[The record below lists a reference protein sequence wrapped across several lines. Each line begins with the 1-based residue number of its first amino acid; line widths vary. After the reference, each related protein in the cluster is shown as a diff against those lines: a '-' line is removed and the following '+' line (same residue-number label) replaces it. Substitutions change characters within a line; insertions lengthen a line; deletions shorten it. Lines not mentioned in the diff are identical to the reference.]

1 MGCSGSGLL
10 TLSSSH
16 FDPQETSG
24 FACGMLAE
32 DQPGPRQHFSLL
44 LRALLNKSW
53 EIVVPWP
60 NASKEVV
67 SAAKMVASPKG
78 KYADFRIIGV
88 EAAEQK

>member
-1 MGCSGSGLL
+1 
-10 TLSSSH
+10 
-16 FDPQETSG
+16 
-24 FACGMLAE
+24 MLAE

-53 EIVVPWP
+53 EIVAPWP

-67 SAAKMVASPKG
+67 SAVASPKG